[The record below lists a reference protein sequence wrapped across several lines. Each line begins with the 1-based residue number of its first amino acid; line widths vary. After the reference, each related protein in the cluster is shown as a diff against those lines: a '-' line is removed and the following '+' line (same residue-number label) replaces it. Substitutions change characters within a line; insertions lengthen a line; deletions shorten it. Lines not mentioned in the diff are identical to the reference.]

1 MLFGVF
7 LRQEECLGDFPIVEI
22 GEIDTAVVVVVA
34 AAGQHHP
41 MAVARPGGVAVGIAF
56 AIDEG
61 EIDGRRVFSIERR
74 TSILFQRNT
83 NDVAIMVAA
92 METAILPYGKQQ
104 IAPVGADAWQGDGR
118 AVSIRVIRARK
129 EQVTR
134 TSVSLR
140 VYSVALGVKKDG
152 RNEFVSTGYDFQNV
166 AGFGNFV
173 AGFTDNVAVK

>member
-1 MLFGVF
+1 M
-7 LRQEECLGDFPIVEI
+7 QEVQENIRHLN
-22 GEIDTAVVVVVA
+22 T
-34 AAGQHHP
+34 
-41 MAVARPGGVAVGIAF
+41 RLN
-56 AIDEG
+56 
-61 EIDGRRVFSIERR
+61 SS
-74 TSILFQRNT
+74 TLILT
-83 NDVAIMVAA
+83 GS
-92 METAILPYGKQQ
+92 PYGKQQ